1 VSHRARAAPPL
12 LEARVGTASVWCTG
26 RAHGN
31 VGDHVGDDPVVVARN
46 RAALAERI
54 GAAGPQEWVWL
65 RQVHGSAV
73 HVATGRG
80 SAIGRGSA
88 TGPGLDPP
96 VADAVVT
103 TDQGVALAVV
113 TADCAPLVVA
123 CDDAVGVVHAGYRGL
138 AAGVIEAAI
147 ARLRDIGTGDVRAFL
162 GPCIRAPRYE
172 FGAHDLAPFV
182 AQFGPVVEGT
192 TRDGRT
198 ALDIPAAIRVVLE
211 RSGVVAFDDCNICTA
226 DSDGYF
232 SYRRDANTGR
242 QATVA
247 MRP

>member
-1 VSHRARAAPPL
+1 VSSRARAAPPL
-12 LEARVGTASVWCTG
+12 LVARVGPAQVWCTS

-31 VGDHVGDDPVVVARN
+31 VGDHVGDDPVIVARN
-46 RAALAERI
+46 RATLAKRI
-54 GAAGPQEWVWL
+54 PAGPQQWVWL
-65 RQVHGSAV
+65 RQVHGAAV
-73 HVATGRG
+73 HIATGSG
-80 SAIGRGSA
+80 AEPG
-88 TGPGLDPP
+88 TGLDVEPPP

-103 TDQGVALAVV
+103 AARGVALAVV

-147 ARLRDIGTGDVRAFL
+147 TRLREIGTGDVRAFL

-172 FGAHDLAPFV
+172 FGADDLAPFV
-182 AQFGPVVEGT
+182 AQFGSVVEDR

-198 ALDIPAAIRVVLE
+198 ALDIPAAIQVVLE
-211 RSGVVAFDDCNICTA
+211 RSGVVAFDDCGVCTA

-232 SYRRDANTGR
+232 SYRGGADTGR
-242 QATVA
+242 QATVVVRA
-247 MRP
+247 

>member
-1 VSHRARAAPPL
+1 MSPRAHAAPPL
-12 LEARVGTASVWCTG
+12 LVARVGPAQVWCSS

-54 GAAGPQEWVWL
+54 GPEPLEWVWL
-65 RQVHGSAV
+65 HQVHGAAV
-73 HVATGRG
+73 HVVTGSGAGPR
-80 SAIGRGSA
+80 A
-88 TGPGLDPP
+88 GPGADPP
-96 VADAVVT
+96 VADGVVASAR
-103 TDQGVALAVV
+103 GVPLAVV

-172 FGAHDLAPFV
+172 FGADDLAPFV
-182 AQFGPVVEGT
+182 AQFGPVVEGR

-211 RSGVVAFDDCNICTA
+211 RTGVVAFDDCGICTA
-226 DSDGYF
+226 DSEGYF
-232 SYRRDANTGR
+232 SYRRDADTGR
-242 QATVA
+242 QATVVVRA
-247 MRP
+247 

>member
-12 LEARVGTASVWCTG
+12 LEASVGTASVWCTG

-54 GAAGPQEWVWL
+54 GPAGPPKWVWL
-65 RQVHGSAV
+65 RQVHGAAV
-73 HVATGRG
+73 HVATRRGR
-80 SAIGRGSA
+80 A

-96 VADAVVT
+96 VADAVLT

-147 ARLRDIGTGDVRAFL
+147 ARLRDIGTGEVRAFL

-182 AQFGPVVEGT
+182 ARFGPVVEGR
-192 TRDGRT
+192 TRNGRT

-232 SYRRDANTGR
+232 SFRRDADTGR

-247 MRP
+247 MRS

>member
-1 VSHRARAAPPL
+1 VSPRARAAPAL
-12 LEARVGTASVWCTG
+12 LVARVGPAQVWCTS

-31 VGDHVGDDPVVVARN
+31 VGDHVGDDPAIVARN
-46 RAALAERI
+46 RAALAQRI
-54 GAAGPQEWVWL
+54 PAGPHEWVWL
-65 RQVHGSAV
+65 RQVHGAAV
-73 HVATGRG
+73 HIATRSGN
-80 SAIGRGSA
+80 
-88 TGPGLDPP
+88 GLGVDPPP

-103 TDQGVALAVV
+103 TARGLALAVV

-123 CDDAVGVVHAGYRGL
+123 CDDAIGVVHAGYRGL

-147 ARLRDIGTGDVRAFL
+147 ARLREIGTGDVRAFL

-182 AQFGPVVEGT
+182 AEFGSVVEGR

-211 RSGVVAFDDCNICTA
+211 RSGVVAFDDCCVCTA

-232 SYRRDANTGR
+232 SYRGGADTGR
-242 QATVA
+242 QATVVVRA
-247 MRP
+247 